1 MRKNLFLSVLT
12 AMLVIGLTT
21 AQAIKVHTIGDS
33 TMAQYDPNSTV
44 TRGWGM
50 YLQQFLNGITVNNR
64 GKGGASTRSFYQG
77 SQYWASVK
85 SQMTAGDYVLIQFAH
100 NDEKNQGMDGDSLK
114 AYYKRT
120 GQTELADKTDNQE
133 LSPRAVISSTLLNMS
148 MRHVL
153 QDALR
158 YSSAL
163 FAVSISMG
171 IPFSATDVMT
181 SATASRSL
189 PPTVC

>member
-1 MRKNLFLSVLT
+1 MKKNLCLSLLT
-12 AMLVIGLTT
+12 VMLTIGLAT

-77 SQYWASVK
+77 SQYWQSVK

-100 NDEKNQGMDGDSLK
+100 NDEKNQGCHHRHCCIRSIFGYIFVHLGSGQPYPDS
-114 AYYKRT
+114 T
-120 GQTELADKTDNQE
+120 
-133 LSPRAVISSTLLNMS
+133 
-148 MRHVL
+148 
-153 QDALR
+153 
-158 YSSAL
+158 
-163 FAVSISMG
+163 
-171 IPFSATDVMT
+171 
-181 SATASRSL
+181 
-189 PPTVC
+189 